1 VHQDAVAR
9 VAQLVAAAD
18 RITVLTGAGISTES
32 GIPDFRGP
40 RGAWTL
46 DPTAERMSH
55 IDAYLNEPLV
65 RQRAWRARREHP
77 IWTAQPNPGHR
88 ALVTLERA
96 GKLHALITQNIDGL
110 HQLAGN
116 SAGIVVELH
125 GTMFEVVCLG
135 CGDRGSMG
143 QTLKRVADGEA
154 DPPCLRCGGILKS
167 ATVSFGEMLDETTLR
182 RASTSVL
189 ECDLFLAVG
198 TSLQVYPAAG
208 LVDLALRGRVPVV
221 IVNGEPTPYDRLATA
236 VLREPIGEVL
246 PRLI

>member
-1 VHQDAVAR
+1 MDADAVGQ
-9 VAQLVAAAD
+9 VAGLVAGAS

-40 RGAWTL
+40 QGVWTR
-46 DPTAERMSH
+46 DPTAERISH
-55 IDAYLNEPLV
+55 IDAYLSDPRV

-77 IWTAQPNPGHR
+77 VWTAQPNPGHR

-110 HQLAGN
+110 HHLAGN
-116 SAGIVVELH
+116 RDVVELH
-125 GTMFEVVCLG
+125 GTLFEVVCLD

-143 QTLKRVADGEA
+143 QTLKRVAAGEA

-167 ATVSFGEMLDETTLR
+167 ATVSFGETLDENTLR
-182 RASTSVL
+182 RASASVL
-189 ECDLFLAVG
+189 ECDLLLAVG

-208 LVDLALRGRVPVV
+208 LVDLALRARVAVV
-221 IVNGEPTPYDRLATA
+221 IINGGPTPYDRLATA
-236 VLREPIGEVL
+236 VLHGPIGELL
-246 PRLI
+246 PRLVIG